1 MKPAAFFA
9 VVALIV
15 SGCMVGP
22 DYSRPPLLIPDNF
35 RGVVGAPT
43 AESFADL
50 PWFDVFR
57 DPVLQELV
65 REALENNYDLR
76 VAAARV
82 EEARALI
89 GVARSFLFPQFDFR
103 GGGTAQQVS
112 RATDPPESFGA
123 NRNFQNWLL
132 GFGLAWELDVF
143 GRIRREAESATAV
156 FLATEQAQRGVLIT
170 LVADV
175 AQFYFTLRELDLEL
189 EIARRTVQ
197 LNDDTV
203 QFYQTRLSGGVSNR
217 LEVDT
222 AISNRSRTASTI
234 PELERQIA
242 IQENLINLLL
252 GRNPGPIPRGTA
264 LTDQYFPPTIP
275 AGLPSA
281 LLERRPDIKAAED
294 LLVSANANVGA
305 AKALF
310 FPNFSLTAALGGAS
324 HNLSNIADRRAA
336 IWSVSGGVLQP
347 IFQGWRITSNYEAV
361 KARFEQAVAQYQ
373 KSAQNGFREV
383 ADSLVTIE
391 KLADVRIELEIGVR
405 ALQDATNLARL
416 RYDTGLANY
425 LEILIAD
432 QELFNQE
439 LALARVRGG
448 QLNAVVQLYRSL
460 GGGWQP

>member
-1 MKPAAFFA
+1 MTRAAF
-9 VVALIV
+9 VAAAALLL
-15 SGCMVGP
+15 SGCLLGP
-22 DYSRPPLLIPDNF
+22 DYSRPPVLIPDNY
-35 RGVVGAPT
+35 RGVIGAPT

-82 EEARALI
+82 EEARAQI

-103 GGGTAQQVS
+103 AGGNAQQVS
-112 RATDPPESFGA
+112 RVTEPPESFGA
-123 NRNFQNWLL
+123 NRHFQNWLL
-132 GFGLAWELDVF
+132 GFGVVWELDVF
-143 GRIRREAESATAV
+143 GRIRRNTEAATSI

-175 AQFYFTLRELDLEL
+175 AQSYFTLRELDLEL

-197 LNDDTV
+197 TNDETV
-203 QFYQTRLSGGVSNR
+203 RFYQTRLEGGVSNR
-217 LEVDT
+217 LELDT

-242 IQENLINLLL
+242 IQENQINLLL

-264 LTDQYFPPTIP
+264 LTEQYYPPAIP

-281 LLERRPDIKAAED
+281 LLERRPDIKAAEEV
-294 LLVSANANVGA
+294 LVSANADIGA

-310 FPNFSLTAALGGAS
+310 FPNFSLTAAFGGAS
-324 HNLSNIADRRAA
+324 HDLSNIADRRAL
-336 IWSVSGGVLQP
+336 IGSLTGDLLQP

-373 KSAQNGFREV
+373 RSAQNGFREV
-383 ADSLVTIE
+383 ADALVSIE
-391 KLADVRIELEIGVR
+391 KLDGVRLELEVGVR
-405 ALQDATNLARL
+405 ALQDATSLARL

-432 QELFNQE
+432 QQLFDQE
-439 LALARVRGG
+439 LLLARARGG
-448 QLNAVVQLYRSL
+448 QLNSVVQLYRAL
-460 GGGWQP
+460 GGGWQ

>member
-1 MKPAAFFA
+1 MKQTAFVA
-9 VVALIV
+9 VVALLV

-22 DYSRPPLLIPDNF
+22 DYSRPPVLVPDNYRF
-35 RGVVGAPT
+35 AVAPAT
-43 AESFADL
+43 AESIADL

-65 REALENNYDLR
+65 REALQSNYDLR
-76 VAAARV
+76 IAAARV
-82 EEARALI
+82 EEARAQI
-89 GVARSFLFPQFDFR
+89 GIARSFLFPQFDFR

-112 RATDPPESFGA
+112 RVTEPPQSFGG
-123 NRNFQNWLL
+123 NRHFQNWLL

-143 GRIRREAESATAV
+143 GRIRRETESATAI

-175 AQFYFTLRELDLEL
+175 AQSYFTLRELDLEL
-189 EIARRTVQ
+189 EIARRTVL
-197 LNDDTV
+197 LNDETV
-203 QFYQTRLSGGVSNR
+203 RFYQTRLTGGASNR
-217 LEVDT
+217 LELDT

-242 IQENLINLLL
+242 IQENQINLLL

-264 LTDQYFPPTIP
+264 LTEQYSPPNIP

-294 LLVSANANVGA
+294 LLVSANADIGA

-310 FPNFSLTAALGGAS
+310 FPNFSMTAAFGGAS
-324 HNLSNIADRRAA
+324 HDLSNIADRRAL
-336 IWSVSGGVLQP
+336 IGSVTGGLLQP
-347 IFQGWRITSNYEAV
+347 IFQGWRITSNYEAA

-373 KSAQNGFREV
+373 RSAQNGFREV
-383 ADSLVTIE
+383 ADALVTIE
-391 KLADVRIELEIGVR
+391 KLEGVRVELEIGVM
-405 ALQDATNLARL
+405 ALQDATSLARL

-448 QLNAVVQLYRSL
+448 QLNAVVQFYRAL
-460 GGGWQP
+460 GGGWQ

>member
-1 MKPAAFFA
+1 MKQTAFVA
-9 VVALIV
+9 VVALLV

-22 DYSRPPLLIPDNF
+22 DYSRPPVLVPDNYRF
-35 RGVVGAPT
+35 AVALAT
-43 AESFADL
+43 AESIADL
-50 PWFDVFR
+50 PWWEVFR

-65 REALENNYDLR
+65 REALTNNYDLR
-76 VAAARV
+76 IAAARV
-82 EEARALI
+82 EEARAQI
-89 GVARSFLFPQFDFR
+89 GVARSFLFPQLNFN
-103 GGGTAQQVS
+103 GGGSAQQVS

-132 GFGLAWELDVF
+132 GFALAWELDVF
-143 GRIRREAESATAV
+143 GRIRRETESATAT

-170 LVADV
+170 LVGDV
-175 AQFYFTLRELDLEL
+175 AQSYFTLRELDLEL

-197 LNDDTV
+197 VNDETV
-203 QFYQTRLSGGVSNR
+203 RFYETRLSGGASNK
-217 LEVDT
+217 LELNT

-234 PELERQIA
+234 PDLERQIA
-242 IQENLINLLL
+242 IQENQINLLL

-264 LTDQYFPPTIP
+264 LTEQYYPPSIP

-294 LLVSANANVGA
+294 LLVAANADVGA

-310 FPNFSLTAALGGAS
+310 FPNFSLTAALGSAS
-324 HNLSNIADRRAA
+324 HELSNIGDKRAA
-336 IWSVSGGVLQP
+336 IWSVAGGVLQP
-347 IFQGWRITSNYEAV
+347 IFQGWRITSNYEAF

-373 KSAQNGFREV
+373 RSAQNGFREV
-383 ADSLVTIE
+383 ADALVSIE
-391 KLADVRIELEIGVR
+391 KLEGVRVELEISVR
-405 ALQDATNLARL
+405 ALAEAATLSRL

-432 QELFNQE
+432 QQLFDQE
-439 LALARVRGG
+439 LLLARARGA
-448 QLNAVVQLYRSL
+448 QLNSVVQFYRAL

>member
-1 MKPAAFFA
+1 MKGAAFVA

-22 DYSRPPLLIPDNF
+22 DYSRPPVLVPDNYRF
-35 RGVVGAPT
+35 AVAPAT
-43 AESFADL
+43 AESIADL

-65 REALENNYDLR
+65 REALQNNYDLR
-76 VAAARV
+76 IAAARV
-82 EEARALI
+82 EEARAQI

-112 RATDPPESFGA
+112 RVTEPPESFGA
-123 NRNFQNWLL
+123 NRHFQNWLL
-132 GFGLAWELDVF
+132 GFGVVWELDVF
-143 GRIRREAESATAV
+143 GRIRRETESATAI
-156 FLATEQAQRGVLIT
+156 FLSTEQAQRGVLIT

-175 AQFYFTLRELDLEL
+175 AQSYFTLRELDLEL
-189 EIARRTVQ
+189 EIANRTVQ
-197 LNDDTV
+197 LNDETV
-203 QFYQTRLSGGVSNR
+203 RFYQTRLTGGVSNR

-222 AISNRSRTASTI
+222 AISNRSRTGSTI

-294 LLVSANANVGA
+294 LLVSANADVGA

-310 FPNFSLTAALGGAS
+310 FPNFSLTTVFGGAS
-324 HNLSNIADRRAA
+324 HDLANIADRRAL
-336 IWSVSGGVLQP
+336 IGSVTGGLLQP
-347 IFQGWRITSNYEAV
+347 IFQGWRITSNYEAA

-373 KSAQNGFREV
+373 RSAQNGFREV
-383 ADSLVTIE
+383 SDSLVSIE
-391 KLADVRIELEIGVR
+391 KLAGVRLELEEGVR

-432 QELFNQE
+432 QQLFDQE
-439 LALARVRGG
+439 LLLARARGA
-448 QLNAVVQLYRSL
+448 QLNSVVQFYRAL

>member
-1 MKPAAFFA
+1 MFCF
-9 VVALIV
+9 LL
-15 SGCMVGP
+15 SGCLLGP
-22 DYSRPPLLIPDNF
+22 DYSRPPVLIPDNY
-35 RGVVGAPT
+35 RGVIGAPT

-82 EEARALI
+82 EEARAQI

-103 GGGTAQQVS
+103 AGGTAQQVS
-112 RATDPPESFGA
+112 RVTEPPESFGA
-123 NRNFQNWLL
+123 NRHFQNWLL
-132 GFGLAWELDVF
+132 GFGVVWELDVF
-143 GRIRREAESATAV
+143 GRIRRNTEAATAI

-175 AQFYFTLRELDLEL
+175 AQSYFTLRELDLEL

-197 LNDDTV
+197 TNDETV
-203 QFYQTRLSGGVSNR
+203 RFYQTRLEGGVSNR
-217 LEVDT
+217 LELDT

-242 IQENLINLLL
+242 IQENQINLLL

-264 LTDQYFPPTIP
+264 LTEQYYPPAIP

-281 LLERRPDIKAAED
+281 LLERRPDIKAAEEV
-294 LLVSANANVGA
+294 LVSANADIGA

-310 FPNFSLTAALGGAS
+310 FPNFSLTAAFGGAS
-324 HNLSNIADRRAA
+324 HDLSNIADRRAL
-336 IWSVSGGVLQP
+336 IGSLTGGLLQP

-373 KSAQNGFREV
+373 RSAQNGFREV
-383 ADSLVTIE
+383 ADALVSIE
-391 KLADVRIELEIGVR
+391 KLDGVRLELEVGVR
-405 ALQDATNLARL
+405 ALQDATSLARL

-432 QELFNQE
+432 QQLFDQE
-439 LALARVRGG
+439 LLLARARGG
-448 QLNAVVQLYRSL
+448 QLNSVVQLYRAL
-460 GGGWQP
+460 GGGWQ